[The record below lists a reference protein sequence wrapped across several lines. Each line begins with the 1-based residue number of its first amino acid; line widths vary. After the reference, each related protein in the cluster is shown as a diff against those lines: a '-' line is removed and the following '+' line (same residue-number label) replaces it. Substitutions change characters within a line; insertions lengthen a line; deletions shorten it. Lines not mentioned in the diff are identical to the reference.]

1 MLNIVWIYFNSQSR
15 YSEHRSTFSN
25 YLMNLSEKI
34 SDKMASEKRLQ
45 MALLTKFQL
54 LDFEKRN

>member
-1 MLNIVWIYFNSQSR
+1 MYFNSQSR

-34 SDKMASEKRLQ
+34 SDKMASEMRFQ